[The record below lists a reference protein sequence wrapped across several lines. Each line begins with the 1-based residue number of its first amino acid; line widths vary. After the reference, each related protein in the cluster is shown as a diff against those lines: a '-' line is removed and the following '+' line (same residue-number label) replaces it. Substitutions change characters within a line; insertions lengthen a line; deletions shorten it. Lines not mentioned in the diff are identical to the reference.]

1 MNLSLFLPLPLPLAS
16 LKVECLRLR
25 SCIISNSSSSR
36 GSGPPRL
43 IVTLSPAAALS
54 GRTVGAVTWVVV
66 VLIVAAER
74 VLATS
79 DEASF
84 SDKSVS
90 VSVEV
95 VVSSLISL
103 GRYRNR
109 GVLNNEILQPNE
121 ATVSL
126 KVRLLCYISAVDKHF
141 YRDCENG
148 IMSIRKGELIK
159 EAGAYEFK
167 QYIGWN
173 STDLKF

>member
-1 MNLSLFLPLPLPLAS
+1 M
-16 LKVECLRLR
+16 
-25 SCIISNSSSSR
+25 
-36 GSGPPRL
+36 
-43 IVTLSPAAALS
+43 
-54 GRTVGAVTWVVV
+54 V

-84 SDKSVS
+84 SDRSVS

-141 YRDCENG
+141 YRDCENE
-148 IMSIRKGELIK
+148 IMSIPRGELIK

-167 QYIGWN
+167 
-173 STDLKF
+173 